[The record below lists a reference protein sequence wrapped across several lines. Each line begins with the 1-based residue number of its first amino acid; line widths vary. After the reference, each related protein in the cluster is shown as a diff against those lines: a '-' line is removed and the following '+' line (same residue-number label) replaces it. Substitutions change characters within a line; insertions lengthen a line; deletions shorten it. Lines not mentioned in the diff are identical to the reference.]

1 MREIVREYLFNKY
14 DELQYKNKLTSLK
27 FYYKYNGVN
36 INLYFGAYDIDSM
49 SFSVILNYDREYY
62 FTSLNIMNNTMKT
75 EYLTDIPSKILGK
88 ILVDNKLEQFYFKM
102 EEHILNNDPVRINY
116 ERDKLFVNTIKY
128 KKSGNNLPFW
138 HHIRKVR
145 MTDTTLNELSEHGD
159 ISRNILIQI
168 QNQNLTLVRTGDPR
182 KRNNLTMILGEYD
195 IKLN

>member
-49 SFSVILNYDREYY
+49 SFSVILNYDIEYY

-75 EYLTDIPSKILGK
+75 EYLTDIPSKIL
-88 ILVDNKLEQFYFKM
+88 VDNKLEQFYFKM
-102 EEHILNNDPVRINY
+102 EEHILNNDSVRINY

-182 KRNNLTMILGEYD
+182 KRNNLTIILGEYD